1 MIIRTKDIREHI
13 ESLKLTAKNNGQAYL
28 DLISLNI
35 HKNLNLKNRMPMVCN
50 SMRQVMN
57 KNDLILN
64 QTPSGYSSTFKVRYY
79 L

>member
-1 MIIRTKDIREHI
+1 MIVRTKDIREYI
-13 ESLKLTAKNNGQAYL
+13 ESLKQLAKNNGQTYL
-28 DLISLNI
+28 DLISLDI

-50 SMRQVMN
+50 SMRQVMD

-64 QTPSGYSSTFKVRYY
+64 QTPSGYSSTLKIRYY